1 MNAYQELPQKRSK
14 IDIIKIKEEINGLS
28 WTIKVLHNGSLV
40 LVNNTGY
47 EENIENFDL
56 YISAIKWLT
65 MSINRKEYTKE
76 EREIINNLIYQYLKL
91 EVLYKKNESSQ
102 ILESIKLDNELLEYV
117 KDTLK
122 KEIQEIIKSSFAD
135 PELITHLERTLE
147 MKNTILDEEVIRSIV
162 RCSNPLLVREI
173 NKKLIKISKEKIKF
187 QLSKLK
193 FHFSKIGDYYKNFM
207 TNLWSLR
214 FKQGLLT
221 LNAMWLLLVTSA
233 FLTAGVK
240 IPSILK
246 NGGSIE
252 YKATIESISSLG
264 QTETTE
270 KYLEIDTPSRILEIY
285 SETYESDGLYYKD
298 VETYDISSFETTSD
312 LEKYFSIDLEF
323 LGLEPISTDT
333 VPKGNLND
341 EEYRVLKDITLDLN
355 DERKFD
361 TKTDKILRGV
371 LEAYWYI
378 LLIGVAV
385 KMPFMPLHQFTN
397 VLRKLS
403 ELKSKKS
410 DFEERKA
417 IYLEVIEEIEQSL
430 KTNNIELGDIIK
442 MYEETQALARVDS
455 LTPEEINLIKECED
469 LKGETENMSSSISYK
484 KLKKLLEKNSWINN
498 LTYRTFYGTIM
509 NA

>member
-173 NKKLIKISKEKIKF
+173 NKKLI
-187 QLSKLK
+187 
-193 FHFSKIGDYYKNFM
+193 
-207 TNLWSLR
+207 
-214 FKQGLLT
+214 
-221 LNAMWLLLVTSA
+221 NAMWLLLVTSA

-285 SETYESDGLYYKD
+285 SETYESDGQYYKD
-298 VETYDISSFETTSD
+298 VETYDVSSFETTSD

-403 ELKSKKS
+403 EVKSKKT

-484 KLKKLLEKNSWINN
+484 KLKKLLEKNS
-498 LTYRTFYGTIM
+498 
-509 NA
+509 